1 MSETNDST
9 YSLKLI
15 TFSGKKR
22 DWDAWEEKFLAK
34 AKRKGYKE
42 LLQGKLTIPVD
53 SDVLDSDDDE
63 DKEKI
68 EIQEKNEL
76 AYGELILS
84 MDTRESAGKVA
95 FNIVR
100 RSKSKDYPDGN
111 AEVAWKGLKR
121 KYAPTTAPSLA
132 KLHKQFYGA
141 KLKKKVGEGSIYS
154 VRVVKS
160 GICG

>member
-1 MSETNDST
+1 MSKTDESY
-9 YSLKLI
+9 YSMKVI

-53 SDVLDSDDDE
+53 SDVLDLDGDE

-68 EIQEKNEL
+68 DIQEKNEL

-95 FNIVR
+95 FSIVR
-100 RSKSKDYPDGN
+100 QSKSKDYPDGN
-111 AEVAWKGLKR
+111 AKVAWKDLRR
-121 KYAPTTAPSLA
+121 KYAPTTVPSLA

-141 KLKKKVGEGSIYS
+141 KLKKKADPD
-154 VRVVKS
+154 
-160 GICG
+160 ICITYLEDTRL